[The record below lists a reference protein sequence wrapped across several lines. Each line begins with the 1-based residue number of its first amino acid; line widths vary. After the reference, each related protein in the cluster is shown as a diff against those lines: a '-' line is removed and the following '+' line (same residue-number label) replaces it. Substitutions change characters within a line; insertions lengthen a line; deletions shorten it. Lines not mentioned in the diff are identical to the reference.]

1 MVASDGTLG
10 GFSHKWGEDQPE
22 VQRKRRLL
30 EAEGIEFDDIE
41 GKSSKIK
48 AEFFVESASKPSPAK
63 ASAKKQKTEA
73 SPAFTKTK
81 SKYFNP
87 ILCEGKLKQE
97 ILNLLQKRQP
107 GKTC

>member
-30 EAEGIEFDDIE
+30 EAEGIEFDDVE

-48 AEFFVESASKPSPAK
+48 TEFLVESASKPSPAK
-63 ASAKKQKTEA
+63 ASAKKQNTEA
-73 SPAFTKTK
+73 SLASTKTR
-81 SKYFNP
+81 SKYFNT
-87 ILCEGKLKQE
+87 ISEDELKQE